1 MSLAPPEE
9 EDNERGPSG
18 TAGHYLPED
27 AAGDYLPEEDS
38 AFLSEEEGDYLPEDE
53 PIPSVEIPREGAR
66 RRRPTRPS
74 RGNRLRRQAERLST
88 LSIAALANILVI
100 AILAAGL
107 IFTIVRLS
115 SENSTDSMRSS
126 ALAAARTYGVY
137 LSSYDYKNLN
147 GPGSPWAEV
156 DSHAT
161 PKFRKAFTQTSGD
174 LAKLLTQYDATAK
187 GKVVDAG
194 LSSLHGSKAVVLLFI
209 DQEVTNTVQKPN
221 TVIQPLR
228 VRVTLVNQ
236 GGRWLIDNLEVPK

>member
-9 EDNERGPSG
+9 EDNERIPSEE
-18 TAGHYLPED
+18 AGDHLPED
-27 AAGDYLPEEDS
+27 EEGAYPLED
-38 AFLSEEEGDYLPEDE
+38 EGDYLPEDE
-53 PIPSVEIPREGAR
+53 PLPSVEIPRDRGAR
-66 RRRPTRPS
+66 HRRTARPGLRD
-74 RGNRLRRQAERLST
+74 RLRRQAERLST
-88 LSIAALANILVI
+88 LSVAALANILVI

-115 SENSTDSMRSS
+115 SEDSTNSMRSS

-161 PKFRKAFTQTSGD
+161 PKFRKAFAQTSGD

-187 GKVVDAG
+187 GVVVDAG
-194 LSSLHGSKAVVLLFI
+194 LSSLHGSKAIVLLFI
-209 DQEVTNTVQKPN
+209 DQQVTNTVQKPN
-221 TVIQPLR
+221 TVLQPLR
-228 VRVTLVNQ
+228 VRVTLVHQ
-236 GGRWLIDNLEVPK
+236 GGHWLIDNLEVPK